1 MQFGLGC
8 SSAQRCRGKV
18 RFLISYTLGICLA
31 LSCKRWP
38 QTGFSG
44 LELRLHCN
52 AWCQV
57 TDKMVSTFNLSL
69 AAARPLMVMMKRR
82 RGQADSRPARG
93 PDFNPVRASSIKQVK
108 INPLYLIES
117 WTQRLNVAHA
127 HCLFWRLRQR
137 SGISS
142 IGPPHGRFT
151 LSRCCVQAACVL
163 KFESCFHSPVDFP
176 LLWRASHVIGLIA
189 WSLGGPLFHCNPG
202 LPTMGQLRLEDR
214 RGDRRFEVPQ
224 HKITVSVNFNV

>member
-82 RGQADSRPARG
+82 RGQADSRPAHG
-93 PDFNPVRASSIKQVK
+93 PDFNRVRASSIKQVK

-151 LSRCCVQAACVL
+151 LSVRSEIWKLLSFTSWLPLAV
-163 KFESCFHSPVDFP
+163 KSFP
-176 LLWRASHVIGLIA
+176 RHWFDCLVAGRAIVSSQSRIA
-189 WSLGGPLFHCNPG
+189 NYGATAPGRPPRGPQIWG
-202 LPTMGQLRLEDR
+202 AST
-214 RGDRRFEVPQ
+214 
-224 HKITVSVNFNV
+224 